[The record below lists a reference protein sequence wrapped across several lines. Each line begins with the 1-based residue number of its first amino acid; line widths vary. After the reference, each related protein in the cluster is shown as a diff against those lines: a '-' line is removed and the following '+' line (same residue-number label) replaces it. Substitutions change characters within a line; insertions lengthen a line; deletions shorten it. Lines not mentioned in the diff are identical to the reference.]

1 MLGDIFEK
9 MTSQSLKMTKKCLTV
24 IFILKFLYHRGLELQ
39 KNVPQKVRIYKKYQS
54 GQNSKIDKFSNTVTK
69 FTHFSLFLA

>member
-1 MLGDIFEK
+1 MSYCNFHSEIPV
-9 MTSQSLKMTKKCLTV
+9 SQRVGITKKFT
-24 IFILKFLYHRGLELQ
+24 
-39 KNVPQKVRIYKKYQS
+39 QKVRIYKKYQS